1 MSVKEKY
8 NRIVSHLRKLKDLSA
23 ANALMQWDQE
33 VYMPINGG
41 VQRGQQLATL
51 SAVYHEY
58 ATNKEY
64 IQNLK
69 DLIFEESLT
78 DKEKRNVE
86 EALRDA
92 KNSLKFNVDFVK
104 RKSLL
109 ISKAFHTWEEA
120 RKQNDY
126 SIYAPVL
133 KEMVD
138 LKKEE
143 ARIWGFIDH
152 PYDAL
157 LDQYE
162 RGMRSNQL
170 ESLFEKV
177 KDKLIPF
184 INEIRNKETIDRSPF
199 QGNFDKD
206 KQWNFG
212 IDLLKDLGYD
222 FSRGRQDLSTH
233 PFTISF
239 GSNDVRVTTR
249 VKEDNI
255 SEMIWSCIHEGG
267 HALYEQGLLE
277 ENYGLASGEA
287 CSLSIHESQ
296 SRLYEN
302 NLGRSREYWIKNFE
316 LIKSYFPGK
325 FEAVDFESFYKAMNA
340 VKPSLI
346 RTSADELT
354 YHFHVII
361 RFEIEKGLME
371 GSIKVEDL
379 DKIWNKKYKDYLGV
393 EVPDDNQGV
402 LQDVHWA
409 HGGFG
414 YFPTYSL
421 GSFYGAQFFAHA
433 TKSISGLKEEIEQ
446 GNYHSLLTWLRK
458 EIHQYGKT
466 YNSQELC
473 DKVTGE
479 ALNIDY
485 FMNYVHDKYGE
496 IYNLAPIES

>member
-8 NRIVSHLRKLKDLSA
+8 NSIVSHLRKLKDLSA
-23 ANALMQWDQE
+23 ANALLQWDQE
-33 VYMPINGG
+33 VYMPVNGG
-41 VQRGQQLATL
+41 EHRGQQLATL
-51 SAVYHEY
+51 SAIYHEL
-58 ATNKEY
+58 ATDKTY
-64 IQNLK
+64 VQNLK
-69 DLIFEESLT
+69 GLVLEDSLSFE
-78 DKEKRNVE
+78 EKRNVE

-92 KNSLKFNVDFVK
+92 KNSMKFNVDFVK
-104 RKSLL
+104 RRSLL
-109 ISKAFHTWEEA
+109 ISKAFQTWEEA
-120 RKQNDY
+120 REKNDY
-126 SIYAPVL
+126 SVYAPVL
-133 KEMVD
+133 KEMID

-157 LDQYE
+157 LDQFE
-162 RGMRSNQL
+162 RGMKSKQL
-170 ESLFEKV
+170 EDLFEKV
-177 KDKLIPF
+177 KENLIPF
-184 INEIRNKETIDRSPF
+184 IKEIRSKESIDESPLE
-199 QGNFDKD
+199 GKFDKD

-212 IDLLKDLGYD
+212 LDLLKDLGYD
-222 FSRGRQDLSTH
+222 FSRGRQDVSTH

-277 ENYGLASGEA
+277 DNYGLALGDA

-302 NLGRSREYWIKNFE
+302 NLGRSKAYWIKNFD
-316 LIKSYFPGK
+316 LIKSYFPENFEGVS
-325 FEAVDFESFYKAMNA
+325 FEAFYRAMNT

-361 RFEIEKGLME
+361 RFEIEKGLMD
-371 GSIKVEDL
+371 GSIKVEEL
-379 DKIWNKKYKDYLGV
+379 DKVWNQKYKDYLGID
-393 EVPDDNQGV
+393 VPDDNQGV

-409 HGGFG
+409 HGGLG

-421 GSFYGAQFFAHA
+421 GSFYGAQFFAQA
-433 TKSISGLKEEIEQ
+433 EKSISGLKEEIEQ
-446 GNYHSLLTWLRK
+446 GNYQSLLTWLRE
-458 EIHQYGKT
+458 EIHQYGKA
-466 YNSQELC
+466 YNSEELC

-479 ALNIDY
+479 PLNIDY
-485 FMNYVHDKYGE
+485 FMNYVQEKYGE
-496 IYNLAPIES
+496 IYNLASVEF